1 MAEISLSDEKDLQIS
16 EWMNQYGSS
25 VRGYILGMVRR
36 ADIADDIC
44 QDVFIRAWQNLGSYQ
59 EQGEARA
66 YLMKIAYRLVCNS
79 RRRAD
84 REVCVDD
91 QTWEGIQPEDGADNP
106 YQSAARSDTAKAL
119 NKILDNLSPLEKRIL
134 LLRYYGQLKF
144 NEISELID
152 IPINTVLSHAHRGLK
167 KLREL
172 MQDEKNHELLTNA

>member
-1 MAEISLSDEKDLQIS
+1 MATTTLSDDKDLQIT
-16 EWMNQYGSS
+16 EWINLYGSS
-25 VRGYILGMVRR
+25 VRGYVLGMVRR

-44 QDVFIRAWQNLGSYQ
+44 QDVFIRAWQNLESYQ

-106 YQSAARSDTAKAL
+106 YQTAARTDTGVAL
-119 NKILDNLSPLEKRIL
+119 NKILNKLSPLEKRIL

-144 NEISELID
+144 NEIADLTD
-152 IPINTVLSHAHRGLK
+152 TPINTVLSHAHRGLK

-172 MQDEKNHELLTNA
+172 MLDEKNHELLTDA